1 MSHFLDV
8 CQAGCTGAQDRKA
21 CPQQETTVCI
31 ASWPDSRDSSD
42 ILVPCVCLPKWPACK
57 GDGLGAAG
65 LGRSGPW
72 CPTNPPPHAGTYT
85 RYPRAGGW
93 FGSEGE
99 DGRLTLLRGL
109 ASQVRPHK
117 PTGHIPDSVIG
128 SQCYV
133 YSWHCRQPA
142 SIAYSHL
149 QLAVGRLAT
158 IFAQKRH

>member
-1 MSHFLDV
+1 MSNFLDV
-8 CQAGCTGAQDRKA
+8 CLAGCTGAQDRKA
-21 CPQQETTVCI
+21 FPQQETTVCI
-31 ASWPDSRDSSD
+31 ASWPKSRASSD

-65 LGRSGPW
+65 LGRSGVP
-72 CPTNPPPHAGTYT
+72 PTLHPPHAGTYT
-85 RYPRAGGW
+85 RYPRVGGS
-93 FGSEGE
+93 FGSE

-117 PTGHIPDSVIG
+117 PTGHITGSVIG